1 MSLPTH
7 PLFRAHKEVLY
18 FASPF
23 FEAALSGNWSETGR
37 PPSMSSV
44 ITISQ
49 LPVVPGDK
57 TELEAAMT
65 FAPVDPDGDSTD
77 FDSLFENA
85 RLSENETSDAEIGI
99 ILKSQ
104 ARGDSLAKLQGS
116 SSSHHT
122 RPSEDSASS
131 SRKFSAAHAKVK
143 RKPKDGPDAVIVLK
157 EERVCAPFASLVPLL
172 TLSPLGEHLS

>member
-1 MSLPTH
+1 
-7 PLFRAHKEVLY
+7 
-18 FASPF
+18 
-23 FEAALSGNWSETGR
+23 
-37 PPSMSSV
+37 MSSV

-77 FDSLFENA
+77 FESLLDTA

-99 ILKSQ
+99 ISKSQ

-116 SSSHHT
+116 GSSHHK
-122 RPSEDSASS
+122 RPSEDSGSS
-131 SRKFSAAHAKVK
+131 TRKFSTAHAKVK

-157 EERVCAPFASLVPLL
+157 EERVSVP
-172 TLSPLGEHLS
+172 SA